1 MQQNTK
7 NASGSEALRSQEI
20 QRQIQEL
27 SSRDLQL
34 WSIGVLVIV
43 VLSAGFLAVIF
54 PNLAW
59 RSEITFDSQ
68 LLPQF
73 FFGLITLILLFNI
86 YVINQKRV
94 MNATRRELIRELVYS
109 ERVESLSM
117 LDPNTQLLN
126 RSAIDNMLAEEVIRA
141 NRFGTSLT
149 LLLLQA
155 ESVRVVK
162 ARHGAAAGNKFIMEV
177 AELLK
182 STLRG
187 SDIVSHYTECEFLAI
202 LPKTSEQQ
210 AEQVV
215 RRLQEAIDQWNV
227 TSKSGW
233 EINFAHAL
241 AAYITGTTVSDLL
254 KALERKVTHRRDKLV
269 PVFLPV
275 SSGAGKESKLLV

>member
-177 AELLK
+177 AKLLK